1 MSAPDR
7 IRLICT
13 DLDGTLLNERGA
25 VGPLIHDALTKAAH
39 GSVPVVCVTGR
50 PLRDALSVCRGIST
64 DGLVVCSNGA
74 VVAEVATG
82 KPLRCQGF
90 SRHQARTVL
99 ARLRAR
105 LPGVVLGVDTLR
117 GLSLEPGFDELVPD
131 CWQHTC
137 VPDAAKALTPG
148 DDVVKILA
156 VHPDRPGPSLAR
168 PLVRPGDGVL
178 ATCST
183 PYFLEIAPA
192 GVDKG
197 AALRWLAGHHA
208 IRVTAVAAVGD
219 MPNDLP
225 MMRAA
230 GLAAAVANAHPSV
243 RRCADL
249 ILPSNE
255 QEGVADLLSMVLS
268 TRQEE
273 VT

>member
-7 IRLICT
+7 IRLVCT

-25 VGPLIHDALTKAAH
+25 VGPLTHAALTEAARC
-39 GSVPVVCVTGR
+39 GLPVVCVTGR
-50 PLRDALSVCRGIST
+50 PLRDALSVCRDVGT

-82 KPLRCQGF
+82 EPLRCRGF
-90 SRHQARTVL
+90 SRRRAGTAL

-105 LPGVVLGVDTLR
+105 LPGLVLGVDTLHGLFLER
-117 GLSLEPGFDELVPD
+117 GFEKLVPD
-131 CWQHTC
+131 CWQHAC
-137 VPDAAKALTPG
+137 VPDAAEVPIPG
-148 DDVVKILA
+148 DGVLKILA
-156 VHPDRPGPSLAR
+156 VHPDLPGPSLAG
-168 PLVRPGDGVL
+168 PLIHPGDGVL

-183 PYFLEIAPA
+183 PYFLEVAPT

-197 AALRWLAGHHA
+197 AALRWLADYHA
-208 IRVTAVAAVGD
+208 IRVAAVAAVGD

-225 MMRAA
+225 MLRAA

-255 QEGVADLLSMVLS
+255 EEGVADLLSMVLS
-268 TRQEE
+268 SRQEE
-273 VT
+273 IR